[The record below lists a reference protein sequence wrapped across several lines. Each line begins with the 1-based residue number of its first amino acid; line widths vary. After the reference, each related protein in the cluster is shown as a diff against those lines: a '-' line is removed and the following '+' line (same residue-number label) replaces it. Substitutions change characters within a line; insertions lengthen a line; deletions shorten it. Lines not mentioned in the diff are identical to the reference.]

1 MCFFDCVFGVF
12 YITYV
17 FVHVHADVHADV
29 HATPCH
35 SCVRQSTAVGRYD
48 GGSDTTGTCI
58 ITWREDAVDAGVAK
72 VAVDAGVDA
81 RCSQIGLEEAA
92 VRFVRARATR
102 AGEDTPG
109 RRTRTRT
116 G

>member
-1 MCFFDCVFGVF
+1 MLPMPFHSVPFRSVPCVSRRRWVECSG
-12 YITYV
+12 
-17 FVHVHADVHADV
+17 
-29 HATPCH
+29 
-35 SCVRQSTAVGRYD
+35 
-48 GGSDTTGTCI
+48 TTVTI
-58 ITWREDAVDAGVAK
+58 KTWREDAVDAGVVK
-72 VAVDAGVDA
+72 VAVDAGVGLVKVDV
-81 RCSQIGLEEAA
+81 RCSQTGLEEAA

>member
-1 MCFFDCVFGVF
+1 MR
-12 YITYV
+12 
-17 FVHVHADVHADV
+17 
-29 HATPCH
+29 
-35 SCVRQSTAVGRYD
+35 RQSTPVESIVVVVATPTPI
-48 GGSDTTGTCI
+48 SLE
-58 ITWREDAVDAGVAK
+58 TWREDAVDAGVAK
-72 VAVDAGVDA
+72 VAVDAAVRVDV
-81 RCSQIGLEEAA
+81 RCSQTGLEEAA